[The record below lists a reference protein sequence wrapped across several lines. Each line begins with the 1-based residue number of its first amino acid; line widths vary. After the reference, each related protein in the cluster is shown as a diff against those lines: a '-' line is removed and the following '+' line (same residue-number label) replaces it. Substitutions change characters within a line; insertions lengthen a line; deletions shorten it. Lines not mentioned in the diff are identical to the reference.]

1 MKLGEALALR
11 ADMHSRQNQLIK
23 ATEWNARYQDGEEP
37 PEDAE
42 ALLTE
47 SLKLA
52 DDLAALCTR
61 INLTNAATPLLADG
75 TTSVTA
81 ALAKRDA
88 LRSKQKIL
96 NDALKA
102 ATGGEDRMYGYGRRA
117 TRTEL
122 VDKVALNVAALR
134 TQQTEVTQELR
145 ELDNAIQQAGWATE
159 LI

>member
-1 MKLGEALALR
+1 
-11 ADMHSRQNQLIK
+11 MHSRQNQLIK
-23 ATEWNARYQDGEEP
+23 AVEANARYQEGETP
-37 PEDAE
+37 AEDAR
-42 ALLTE
+42 ALLAE

-52 DDLAALCTR
+52 DDLAGLCTR

-75 TTSVTA
+75 TTITA
-81 ALAKRDA
+81 GLAKRDA

-102 ATGGEDRMYGYGRRA
+102 ATGGSDLYGYSRRS

-122 VDKVALNVAALR
+122 VDKVALDVAALR
-134 TQQTEVTQELR
+134 AQQTEVTRLLR
-145 ELDNAIQQAGWATE
+145 ELDNQIQQAGWATE

>member
-23 ATEWNARYQDGEEP
+23 AVGDNARYQEGETPAENAA
-37 PEDAE
+37 ELLAE
-42 ALLTE
+42 AL
-47 SLKLA
+47 KLA
-52 DDLAALCTR
+52 VELADLCTR
-61 INLTNAATPLLADG
+61 INLTNAATPLFADG
-75 TTSVTA
+75 TTITA
-81 ALAKRDA
+81 GLAQRDA
-88 LRSKQKIL
+88 LRSSQKIL

-102 ATGGEDRMYGYGRRA
+102 ATGGDLYGYSRRS

-122 VDKVALNVAALR
+122 VDKVALDVAALR
-134 TQQTEVTQELR
+134 AQQTEVTRLLR